1 MMNVLLFLCFILLGS
16 AIYFYIR
23 PQDFVV
29 FLYCFLY
36 RISPKKFKEASK
48 NAKRK
53 LDDFLDEEVDL
64 YNVFHRQY
72 TNEQETKKRERDKAE
87 AEWRKFRSQ
96 YNSYWE
102 EPPKFSQPSP
112 TNMMEKHQKVLGI
125 PMGQML
131 NKTIL
136 MNAYKKAVI
145 KAHPDKGGSKEA
157 FIAVQ
162 TAKEYLEKF
171 V

>member
-1 MMNVLLFLCFILLGS
+1 MITVFILFCLLVFLGFS
-16 AIYFYIR
+16 IYFYIR

-29 FLYCFLY
+29 FLNCLKYK
-36 RISPKKFKEASK
+36 ISPKKFREASK

-53 LDDFLDEEVDL
+53 LDDFLDEEVKF
-64 YNVFHRQY
+64 YNMYHRQY
-72 TNEQETKKRERDKAE
+72 ANEQEAKKRERDKAE

-112 TNMMEKHQKVLGI
+112 RNMMEKHQKVLGI

-136 MNAYKKAVI
+136 MNA
-145 KAHPDKGGSKEA
+145 
-157 FIAVQ
+157 
-162 TAKEYLEKF
+162 
-171 V
+171 